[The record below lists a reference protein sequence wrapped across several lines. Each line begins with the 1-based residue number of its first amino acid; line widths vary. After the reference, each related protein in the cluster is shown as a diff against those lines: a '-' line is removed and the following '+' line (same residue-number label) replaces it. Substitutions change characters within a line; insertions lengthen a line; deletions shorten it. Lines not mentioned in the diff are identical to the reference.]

1 MNHAWQVEILKE
13 DSNEDGNHRDVWDQV
28 PHYLWGD
35 DVALQADARR
45 GGFQRGGD
53 GKPYRGKL

>member
-35 DVALQADARR
+35 DVAL
-45 GGFQRGGD
+45 
-53 GKPYRGKL
+53 